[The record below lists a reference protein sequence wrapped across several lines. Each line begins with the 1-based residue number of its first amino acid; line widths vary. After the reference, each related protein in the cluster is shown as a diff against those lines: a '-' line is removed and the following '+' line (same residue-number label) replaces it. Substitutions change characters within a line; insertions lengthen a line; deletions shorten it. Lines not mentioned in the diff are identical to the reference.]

1 MIAKVIH
8 PKSRARAGAADRF
21 AARLRYACGKAAAV
35 EMGNLVGTWPAAAVQ
50 MCVVAAASTRVRQ
63 PCHHVVLSWGD
74 GEVPSDT
81 AALAAGRMVLRQMG
95 WQDHQH
101 VLAIHRDRPNLHVH
115 LVLNRVHPLTGKAC
129 SLGHDY
135 ARLELACRRTEMAFG
150 WPPDRGRFQPEVRDG
165 VLRLVPM
172 PEAHWRAR
180 QAAREAGLR
189 ADPLSVR
196 GPARRSG
203 TAPLRDRLPASI
215 LQRAR
220 QLLADVANW
229 AGLHAGLAALGL
241 RYLRHGSGARVTE
254 RDGRGAMPAC
264 HLGAA
269 FGLPRMVARLGRFR
283 PAPTPGA
290 VLPVAARPEDA
301 ARAAYDRARTERRAR
316 RAELGRRHKDER
328 GGLTHALRGLDPVIA
343 CAFRLALQ
351 AEQRA
356 ARTAFRAVPLPRL
369 ADYGVMTPA
378 PSPSVARNGRHRH
391 LRREAQCRHADPAF
405 PRPALD
411 HTRARQLWQL
421 AGARAGDDGH
431 HARADD
437 GAALRRIGNHRMLLA
452 RRGPSEALLGYDLIT
467 ETPGGRLIAT
477 AVSGTDHAL
486 GLIGPRRARHC
497 LVTTDAGMGAML
509 SAARP
514 NDLVI
519 VAPPSPTPRLARWL
533 RKLVGTRTASLVD
546 AAGGAD
552 APQLRACLP
561 QAGLFDTAGPRPDAP
576 PLKRQNLQAGEM
588 ESDVRPA
595 THPGDDPPA
604 PG

>member
-8 PKSRARAGAADRF
+8 PKRRARAGAADRF
-21 AARLRYACGKAAAV
+21 AARLRYTCGKAAAV

-50 MCVVAAASTRVRQ
+50 MHVVAASSTRVRQ
-63 PCHHVVLSWGD
+63 PCHHVVVSWGD
-74 GEVPSDT
+74 GEAPSDA
-81 AALAAGRMVLRQMG
+81 AALAAGRMMLRQMG
-95 WQDHQH
+95 WKDHQH

-115 LVLNRVHPLTGKAC
+115 IVLNRVHPRTGKAC
-129 SLGHDY
+129 SLSHDH

-150 WPPDRGRFQPEVRDG
+150 WPPDRGRFQPEVKEG

-172 PEAHWRAR
+172 PPAHWQAR

-220 QLLADVANW
+220 QMLAKVASW

-254 RDGRGAMPAC
+254 RDGKGAMPAC

-269 FGLPRMVARLGRFR
+269 FGWARMVARLGRFR
-283 PAPTPGA
+283 PAPPPDA
-290 VLPVAARPEDA
+290 VLPVVARPEGA
-301 ARAAYDRARTERRAR
+301 ARAAYDRARAERRAR
-316 RAELGRRHKDER
+316 RVELGRQHKAER
-328 GGLTHALRGLDPVIA
+328 GRLTHALRGLDPVVA
-343 CAFRLALQ
+343 GAFRVALQ

-356 ARTAFRAVPLPRL
+356 ARTAFRAVLLPRL
-369 ADYGVMTPA
+369 ADYGVTIPA
-378 PSPSVARNGRHRH
+378 PTPWATGNSRHRH
-391 LRREAQCRHADPAF
+391 LRREAQCRHADPTF
-405 PRPALD
+405 PHPALD

-421 AGARAGDDGH
+421 AGARAGGDSH

-437 GAALRRIGNHRMLLA
+437 GAGLRRIAKSRMLLA

-519 VAPPSPTPRLARWL
+519 VVPPSPALRLARWL
-533 RKLVGTRTASLVD
+533 RKLVGARTTSLVG

-552 APQLRACLP
+552 AAQLCACLP
-561 QAGLFDTAGPRPDAP
+561 QAGLFDVTDPGPGASS
-576 PLKRQNLQAGEM
+576 LKRQNLQAGEM
-588 ESDVRPA
+588 ESDARAA
-595 THPGDDPPA
+595 TDPGDDPPA